1 RRVFQQLPGGDAE
14 VRIEKRQPITL
25 RIYRTAAAAT
35 VCLINESPWPVAVE
49 LPIDHAESVA
59 WRDLGLPDD
68 AGGSLEPGAA
78 PWRTTIG
85 PYGLAARRYDN
96 RNVRVGALTTS
107 LGAGPAA
114 ALAARISDVEGRM
127 KGMDIERPYP
137 QLQNANFELVGAD
150 QKMLGWQPLVG
161 AAGSV
166 AVDDAAAAAGS
177 RSLRLRSDDALGVA
191 AQSLRF
197 PIPAT
202 GQLVVRAQVRTDQL
216 AEAARLSVWVECAH
230 PGGTVR
236 QPKPLDGVR
245 ADGQWH
251 KCEATFDDLPLASGD
266 QMRVQ
271 LHLAGPG
278 QAWVDAV
285 EMFDLRFPDAQRNEL
300 VKRVFAAR
308 TALDE
313 GRLVDCQRQ
322 LDGYWPRY
330 LVENVPAGPAASP
343 AAPSERPAAS
353 LAARPAE
360 APSAPPEGEGG
371 LGDRVRRFVPRVWR

>member
-1 RRVFQQLPGGDAE
+1 
-14 VRIEKRQPITL
+14 
-25 RIYRTAAAAT
+25 
-35 VCLINESPWPVAVE
+35 
-49 LPIDHAESVA
+49 
-59 WRDLGLPDD
+59 
-68 AGGSLEPGAA
+68 
-78 PWRTTIG
+78 
-85 PYGLAARRYDN
+85 
-96 RNVRVGALTTS
+96 
-107 LGAGPAA
+107 
-114 ALAARISDVEGRM
+114 
-127 KGMDIERPYP
+127 
-137 QLQNANFELVGAD
+137 
-150 QKMLGWQPLVG
+150 
-161 AAGSV
+161 
-166 AVDDAAAAAGS
+166 
-177 RSLRLRSDDALGVA
+177 RLY
-191 AQSLRF
+191 
-197 PIPAT
+197 
-202 GQLVVRAQVRTDQL
+202 
-216 AEAARLSVWVECAH
+216 VWVEYDQ

-330 LVENVPAGPAASP
+330 LVENVPAGLTAEPV
-343 AAPSERPAAS
+343 APPERPAAS